1 MCPKRPP
8 ERKTQNVSKLH
19 YLLCFNHILV
29 LPSALKICLFSSK
42 ILPWLPWPSFGH
54 QGVLNKPLG
63 WHLQVILGIPGPPL
77 VSQGLPRVSQ
87 KSAKNRPKSLLRP
100 GLPMGC
106 PRHALRLPHGPQ
118 KAHKN
123 TKKTTKKARWRP
135 LREALLDR
143 GLMARGMQVL
153 NISLL
158 AVTLYTGGQVT
169 PKNWIVFHHTFAMI
183 VETAPHVCVNSLIR
197 CHGVHVCGCYAL
209 Y

>member
-1 MCPKRPP
+1 MESPWCPRAPKWLPKLSKMNTKTCPKRPP
-8 ERKTQNVSKLH
+8 ERKTQNVSKPY

-29 LPSALKICLFSSK
+29 LPSALTICLFSSK

-63 WHLQVILGIPGPPL
+63 WHLQVILGTPGPPL

-118 KAHKN
+118 KAPKN
-123 TKKTTKKARWRP
+123 TKKRQKRHGG
-135 LREALLDR
+135 
-143 GLMARGMQVL
+143 GLAH
-153 NISLL
+153 S
-158 AVTLYTGGQVT
+158 AFKY
-169 PKNWIVFHHTFAMI
+169 FD
-183 VETAPHVCVNSLIR
+183 VC
-197 CHGVHVCGCYAL
+197 
-209 Y
+209 